1 MAENLFPQKVKKG
14 LSLLLI
20 LAGIL
25 MYVGWGI
32 AYGSWNMFSPSY
44 IGVYAIVIV
53 LLALGVLGFLLSTEE
68 SKKK

>member
-1 MAENLFPQKVKKG
+1 MAENHFPQKVKMG

-32 AYGSWNMFSPSY
+32 AYGSWNMFSANY

-53 LLALGVLGFLLSTEE
+53 LLVLGVLGFFLSKEE
-68 SKKK
+68 SKK

>member
-1 MAENLFPQKVKKG
+1 MAENHFPQKVKMG

-32 AYGSWNMFSPSY
+32 AYGSWNMFSANY

-53 LLALGVLGFLLSTEE
+53 LLVLGVLGFLLSKEE
-68 SKKK
+68 SKK